1 MPTSQPPPGAGI
13 RAAEVVLPCE
23 EIEQT
28 LAFFTGRL
36 GFRVA
41 MVFPADAPRVAVVH
55 GHGLRVRLDRSLA
68 GGAPGVLRLAVA
80 DPQLLGRGAEE
91 LVAPNGTRIVLA
103 DADPT
108 LAPPPLQPSFVL
120 ARAREAPPHGPGRV
134 GMLYRDLVP
143 GRQGGYLIASHILV
157 PKGGP
162 VADYVHFH
170 RVRFQIIYCYRGWVR
185 VVYQDQGPPF
195 VMQPGDCVLQPP
207 GIRHRVLE
215 CSDGLQVIE
224 VSSPAEH
231 ETLGD
236 LELTLP
242 TPTRRPEREF
252 GGQRFARHVASQA
265 SLGPWR
271 LAGFEA
277 RDLGIGAAT
286 SRLAKA
292 SVVRPARPGSGQE
305 PRPVPAT
312 GEPHAL
318 RFFFVLEGKA
328 TLESQ
333 EREPER
339 VETGDAFVVP
349 AAMPHALVAPSPD
362 LELLEVAVG

>member
-1 MPTSQPPPGAGI
+1 VPTSQPPPGAGI
-13 RAAEVVLPCE
+13 RAAEVVLPCDE
-23 EIEQT
+23 LDAT
-28 LAFFTGRL
+28 LAFFTERL

-41 MVFPADAPRVAVVH
+41 LVFPADAPRVAVVI
-55 GHGLRVRLDRSLA
+55 GHGLRVRLER
-68 GGAPGVLRLAVA
+68 GAASGPGTLRLALA
-80 DPQLLGRGAEE
+80 DPNLLGRGATE
-91 LVAPNGTRIVLA
+91 LLAPNGTRIVLA
-103 DADPT
+103 EADPT
-108 LAPPPLQPSFVL
+108 IVTPPLQPSFVL
-120 ARAREAPPHGPGRV
+120 TRARDAPDHGAGRA

-157 PKGGP
+157 PEGGP
-162 VADYVHFH
+162 VPDYVHFH
-170 RVRFQIIYCYRGWVR
+170 RVRFQLIYCYRGWVR
-185 VVYQDQGPPF
+185 VVYEDQGPSF

-215 CSDGLQVIE
+215 CAAGLEVIE

-242 TPTRRPEREF
+242 TPKLRPSREF
-252 GGQRFARHVASQA
+252 GGQRFARHEASRASVA
-265 SLGPWR
+265 PWR

-292 SVVRPARPGSGQE
+292 SVVRPARAGSGRE
-305 PRPVPAT
+305 PRPAAAT
-312 GEPHAL
+312 AETPAL
-318 RFFFVLEGKA
+318 RFFFVLEGSA
-328 TLESQ
+328 TLEC
-333 EREPER
+333 RDRGPER

-349 AAMPHALVAPSPD
+349 AALAHALGDPSPD

>member
-1 MPTSQPPPGAGI
+1 MPTSEPTPGAGI
-13 RAAEVVLPCE
+13 RAAEVVLSCDE
-23 EIEQT
+23 LDAT
-28 LAFFTGRL
+28 LAFFTARL

-55 GHGLRVRLDRSLA
+55 GHGLRVRLERGGA
-68 GGAPGVLRLAVA
+68 GGPGVLRLAVV
-80 DPQLLGRGAEE
+80 DPNLLGRGASEI
-91 LVAPNGTRIVLA
+91 VAPNGTRIVLA

-120 ARAREAPPHGPGRV
+120 ARARGAPPHGAGRA

-157 PKGGP
+157 PEGGP
-162 VADYVHFH
+162 VPDYVHFH
-170 RVRFQIIYCYRGWVR
+170 RVRFQLIYCYRGWVR

-215 CSDGLQVIE
+215 CSAGLEVIE

-242 TPTRRPEREF
+242 TPTLRPEREF
-252 GGQRFARHVASQA
+252 GGQRFARHEAARASVA
-265 SLGPWR
+265 PWR
-271 LAGFEA
+271 LPGFEA

-292 SVVRPARPGSGQE
+292 SVVRLAGAGSGPE
-305 PRPVPAT
+305 PRRVAVTAETP
-312 GEPHAL
+312 AL
-318 RFFFVLEGKA
+318 RFFFVLEGSV
-328 TLESQ
+328 TLECRDQ
-333 EREPER
+333 EPQR
-339 VETGDAFVVP
+339 VESGDAFVVP
-349 AAMPHALVAPSPD
+349 AALPHALPAPSPD